1 MADAKLLVI
10 GPLGEEYLPD
20 AIRIHREGLGY
31 TFNSQLGA
39 EHLAFLYRFMAHDA
53 DCCVRV
59 AVADGRTLGVISGT
73 VDEGALK
80 SRLLKSMSLGQIARM
95 GIKVLV
101 RPILLY
107 QLVQGSIIAAPLS
120 AGGHEVRAV
129 LTAIAVERGH
139 QNAGVGRSLVE
150 SLEDFFRSRGVNIY
164 RLDTLADNERAARFY
179 RRLRFQEAGRR
190 AGSLIF
196 LRTIGAQ

>member
-1 MADAKLLVI
+1 M
-10 GPLGEEYLPD
+10 
-20 AIRIHREGLGY
+20 
-31 TFNSQLGA
+31 S
-39 EHLAFLYRFMAHDA
+39 A
-53 DCCVRV
+53 DCKPYKVGDNV
-59 AVADGRTLGVISGT
+59 S
-73 VDEGALK
+73 
-80 SRLLKSMSLGQIARM
+80 SSMSLGQIARM

-107 QLVQGSIIAAPLS
+107 QLVQASLIAAPLS

-164 RLDTLADNERAARFY
+164 RLDTLADNERAERFY